1 MLESFVSMSTFL
13 PSIMGAWRVLVP
25 RLWSRWQW
33 LFGYAGFVQSQS
45 STNGKKRQ
53 TPISYITRY
62 FVFRILVS
70 KLCLLWQWQHCQF
83 WELCLRISSCFNAW
97 RFSRA
102 SLDFEDIVKILIWVG
117 NSGKDWRS
125 STLLLNSTE
134 AWWPNVWGMAG
145 YTALL
150 FGPQMVAKWAWN
162 YSWKSFLKRDQL
174 KRKSDLPTFNVQGI
188 C

>member
-1 MLESFVSMSTFL
+1 
-13 PSIMGAWRVLVP
+13 MGAWRVLVL

-53 TPISYITRY
+53 TPISYITR
-62 FVFRILVS
+62 FCFFRILVS

-83 WELCLRISSCFNAW
+83 WELCLRISSCFDAW
-97 RFSRA
+97 LFSRA
-102 SLDFEDIVKILIWVG
+102 SLDVEDIVKILIWVD
-117 NSGKDWRS
+117 NSGKDWRFFN
-125 STLLLNSTE
+125 TFTQLNRSMVTKGIGNGWE
-134 AWWPNVWGMAG
+134 WQGIPHS
-145 YTALL
+145 Y
-150 FGPQMVAKWAWN
+150 FGPQRVAKWAWN
-162 YSWKSFLKRDQL
+162 YSWKWTIDFWKGTNC